1 MQIGINVSYILL
13 ALLAL
18 WYLYYLLST
27 HSKTSPTRGRNK
39 KIVKI
44 LRQYDGIRR
53 NHTQRKQE
61 MLEEVERL
69 FYNDTSVDCRKM
81 LNSLMK
87 LKNNQPQTESPNGA
101 SIISQIDILCNAIR
115 DGHKYMNVASESAQL
130 FQSLEDAVEKSL
142 IQDAKKY
149 LSMLYT
155 QNSAVEDSLR
165 RKGKKEFWVG
175 TALALLGFGL
185 SVVQLIIQLR

>member
-1 MQIGINVSYILL
+1 
-13 ALLAL
+13 
-18 WYLYYLLST
+18 
-27 HSKTSPTRGRNK
+27 
-39 KIVKI
+39 VKI